1 MPMTN
6 PTQPAPPVKGGATSL
21 VEDPLKEAVDMMN
34 KAERRQKMAPEL
46 MRANLRMGIALLVSI
61 ILNAGLGWA
70 LVQQPRDYFATDNGR
85 LVRLAPTSE
94 PAWSQDDAI
103 SFGSRALM
111 RAFNL
116 DFVHYREQVS
126 STAPLFSEEGHA
138 SYIQALTSSNI
149 YDALRRERMNLT
161 GTVGAG
167 VVIRRGRLSDG
178 TWFWTM
184 QYPMRLRLVG
194 QTTSKPEQP
203 FIFEITIQ
211 RVDTRLKPVGM
222 EIRQMISRN
231 APRNF

>member
-1 MPMTN
+1 MTTK
-6 PTQPAPPVKGGATSL
+6 TQPATPAKGRAPSPSQ
-21 VEDPLKEAVDMMN
+21 DPLENAVEMMAR
-34 KAERRQKMAPEL
+34 AEKRQKMVPEL
-46 MRANLRMGIALLVSI
+46 MKANLRMGIALLVSI
-61 ILNAGLGWA
+61 ILNAALVWA
-70 LVQQPRDYFATDNGR
+70 IVQQPRDYFATDNGR

-103 SFGSRALM
+103 AFGSNALM

-126 STAPLFSEEGHA
+126 SAAPLFSEEGHA

-167 VVIRRGRLSDG
+167 VVVRRGRLSDG
-178 TWFWTM
+178 TWFWTL

-203 FIFEITIQ
+203 FVFEITIQ
-211 RVDTRLKPVGM
+211 RVDPRLKPVGM

-231 APRNF
+231 APRNL

>member
-1 MPMTN
+1 MTN
-6 PTQPAPPVKGGATSL
+6 QTQPALPVKGRASSP
-21 VEDPLKEAVDMMN
+21 VDDPLKDAMRMMQ
-34 KAERRQKMAPEL
+34 KAEKRQQMAPEL
-46 MRANLRMGIALLVSI
+46 MKSNLRMGVALLVSI
-61 ILNAGLGWA
+61 TLNAGLVWA
-70 LVQQPRDYFATDNGR
+70 LIQQPRDYFATDSGR

-94 PAWSQDDAI
+94 PAWTQDDAI
-103 SFGSRALM
+103 AFGSKALM

-126 STAPLFSEEGHA
+126 SVAPFFSEDGHA

-149 YDALRRERMNLT
+149 YDALRSERMNLT

-203 FIFEITIQ
+203 FVFEITIQ
-211 RVDTRLKPVGM
+211 RVDPRQKPVGM

-231 APRNF
+231 APRNL

>member
-1 MPMTN
+1 
-6 PTQPAPPVKGGATSL
+6 
-21 VEDPLKEAVDMMN
+21 MME
-34 KAERRQKMAPEL
+34 KAEKRQQMAPEL
-46 MRANLRMGIALLVSI
+46 MKSNLRMGVALLVSI
-61 ILNAGLGWA
+61 TLNAGLVWA
-70 LVQQPRDYFATDNGR
+70 LIQQPRDYFATDSGR

-94 PAWSQDDAI
+94 PAWTQDDAI
-103 SFGSRALM
+103 AFGSKALM

-126 STAPLFSEEGHA
+126 SVAPFFSEDGHA

-149 YDALRRERMNLT
+149 YDALRSERMNLT

-203 FIFEITIQ
+203 FVFEITIQ
-211 RVDTRLKPVGM
+211 RVDPRQKPVGM

-231 APRNF
+231 APRNL

>member
-1 MPMTN
+1 
-6 PTQPAPPVKGGATSL
+6 

>member
-1 MPMTN
+1 MTN
-6 PTQPAPPVKGGATSL
+6 QTQPAPPVKGRAASP
-21 VEDPLKEAVDMMN
+21 VDDPLKDAMRMMA
-34 KAERRQKMAPEL
+34 KAEKRQQMAPEL
-46 MRANLRMGIALLVSI
+46 MKSNLRIGVALLVSVT
-61 ILNAGLGWA
+61 LNAGLVWA
-70 LVQQPRDYFATDNGR
+70 LIQQPRDYFATDSGR

-94 PAWSQDDAI
+94 PAWTQDDAI
-103 SFGSRALM
+103 AFGSKALM

-126 STAPLFSEEGHA
+126 SVAPFFSEDGHA

-149 YDALRRERMNLT
+149 YDALRSERMNLT

-203 FIFEITIQ
+203 FVFEITIQ
-211 RVDTRLKPVGM
+211 RVDPRQKPVGM

-231 APRNF
+231 APRNL

>member
-1 MPMTN
+1 MTKQ
-6 PTQPAPPVKGGATSL
+6 TQSAPPAKGRAPSPA
-21 VEDPLKEAVDMMN
+21 EDPLKNAVNMM
-34 KAERRQKMAPEL
+34 KTAEKRQKMAPEL
-46 MRANLRMGIALLVSI
+46 MKSNLLLGSGLLISI
-61 ILNAGLGWA
+61 ILNAGLTWA
-70 LVQQPRDYFATDNGR
+70 LIQQPRDYFATDSGR

-103 SFGSRALM
+103 AFGSKALM

-126 STAPLFSEEGHA
+126 STASLFSEAGHA
-138 SYIQALTSSNI
+138 SYIQALTNSNI
-149 YDALRRERMNLT
+149 YDALKRERMNLT
-161 GTVGAG
+161 GSVGAG

-184 QYPMRLRLVG
+184 QYPVRLRLVG

-203 FIFEITIQ
+203 FVFEITIQ
-211 RVDTRLKPVGM
+211 RVDPRQKPVGM

-231 APRNF
+231 APRNL

>member
-1 MPMTN
+1 MTTK
-6 PTQPAPPVKGGATSL
+6 TQPATPAKGRAPSPAQ
-21 VEDPLKEAVDMMN
+21 DPLENAIEMMSR
-34 KAERRQKMAPEL
+34 AEKRQKMVPEL
-46 MRANLRMGIALLVSI
+46 MKANLRMGIALLVSI
-61 ILNAGLGWA
+61 ILNAALVWA
-70 LVQQPRDYFATDNGR
+70 IVQQPRDYFATDNGR
-85 LVRLAPTSE
+85 LVRLAPTTE

-103 SFGSRALM
+103 AFGSNALM

-126 STAPLFSEEGHA
+126 SAAPLFSEDGHA

-167 VVIRRGRLSDG
+167 VVVRRGRLSDG

-203 FIFEITIQ
+203 FVFEITIQ
-211 RVDTRLKPVGM
+211 RVDPRLKPVGM

-231 APRNF
+231 APRNS

>member
-1 MPMTN
+1 MTN
-6 PTQPAPPVKGGATSL
+6 ITQPATPVKGRALTPEDDSL
-21 VEDPLKEAVDMMN
+21 KYARKMME
-34 KAERRQKMAPEL
+34 KAEKRQKMAPEL
-46 MRANLRMGIALLVSI
+46 MKANLIMGMALLFSI
-61 ILNAGLGWA
+61 LLNAGLGWA
-70 LVQQPRDYFATDNGR
+70 LWQQPRDYFATDNGR

-103 SFGSRALM
+103 AFGSKALM

-126 STAPLFSEEGHA
+126 SAAPLFSEDGHA

-167 VVIRRGRLSDG
+167 VVVRRGRLSDG

-194 QTTSKPEQP
+194 QTASKPEQS
-203 FIFEITIQ
+203 FVFEITIQ
-211 RVDTRLKPVGM
+211 RVDPRLKPVGM

-231 APRNF
+231 APRNL